1 MGTYQ
6 DLSGRGPTRRSLVL
20 WGLILTAVIVVAAI
34 PLTIY
39 SRGGLD
45 DTIEVSLQSDQI
57 GDGLATGADVKYR
70 GLVIG
75 KVTDVSVADGGQQ
88 QVTLSLESGQAG
100 ELTDASR
107 ANFAP
112 SNIFGVL
119 GVELSQDHDGA
130 TLRDGDVI
138 AMGDDTSEVSVTG
151 VLRDVGDITSTLTDN
166 EFSKLIDRMS
176 TLARDLSPLM
186 RSGFDL
192 MNLALERQR
201 MPLTEVLRIAGQT
214 VSGAGDLTEPFVSLF
229 TTLVEKTELY
239 ADPEQT
245 RQVTGSLTGLVQVFI
260 TLGEV
265 VGANQQ
271 DMATML
277 DASLTLGAPLG
288 YSLGSVAPAADAVP
302 ELLDRIEKSMPIQ
315 NGRPTLQ
322 LGVTLQGLPQ
332 VTSGLLA
339 SGGGR

>member
-6 DLSGRGPTRRSLVL
+6 DLSGRGPTHRSLVL
-20 WGLILTAVIVVAAI
+20 WGLILTAAVVVAAI
-34 PLTIY
+34 PLTLY
-39 SRGGLD
+39 SRGAFD
-45 DTIEVSLQSDQI
+45 DTTQVTLQSDQI

-75 KVTDVSVADGGQQ
+75 KVTSVEVTRSGQQ
-88 QVTLSLESGQAG
+88 EVTLALESAQAG
-100 ELTDASR
+100 QLTDATR

-119 GVELSQDHDGA
+119 GVELSEDGGGQR
-130 TLRDGDVI
+130 LRDGDVI
-138 AMGDDTSEVSVTG
+138 SMGDDTSEVSVTG
-151 VLRDVGDITSTLTDN
+151 VLRDVGDITNTLTDN
-166 EFSKLIDRMS
+166 EFSRLIDRMS
-176 TLARDLSPLM
+176 TLARDISPLM

-201 MPLTEVLRIAGQT
+201 MPLTEVLRIAGQSI
-214 VSGAGDLTEPFVSLF
+214 SGAGELTGPFVSLF

-271 DMATML
+271 DLATLL

-288 YSLGSVAPAADAVP
+288 YTVGSIAPALDSIP
-302 ELLDRIEKSMPIQ
+302 ELLDRVQKSMPIQ

-322 LGVTLQGLPQ
+322 LGVTLEQMPQ

-339 SGGGR
+339 SGVGR